1 MRAAIL
7 TKSSAVSNAFG
18 LVRWI
23 KAEADMKNIKD
34 RGYPVLECDV
44 KRQGS

>member
-23 KAEADMKNIKD
+23 KADADMNIKD

>member
-34 RGYPVLECDV
+34 RG
-44 KRQGS
+44 